1 MKVSADYIE
10 LKREPFDSFQLCFS
24 ALMCTTVT
32 HFCRWDKEFE
42 VRGAGSHAL
51 SQEEICLM
59 LRMKWD
65 KLAGVPTDVCSGLT
79 EQSV

>member
-10 LKREPFDSFQLCFS
+10 LEREPFDSFQLCIS

-32 HFCRWDKEFE
+32 RFCRWDKEFE

-51 SQEEICLM
+51 RKRFALM

-65 KLAGVPTDVCSGLT
+65 KLAGVRTDVCSGLT